1 MGLPAILRCARILD
15 NSLTGSAKKQQGDG
29 LGPGGSGDRIV
40 ERRVFL
46 GTLAGGLFPGPLVAR
61 AQQGDRIYR
70 IGILGNVPLSD
81 RGSARLW
88 GAFTDAL
95 KDLGYVP
102 GRNSSIEYLS
112 SDGKYE
118 RLPPLAAE
126 LVRHKVDIIVAPAAQ
141 NVVAAKLASQ
151 TIPIVMVSVGDPV
164 GNGLVA
170 SLARP
175 GGNVTGTSF
184 LTSALVGKQ
193 LELLKQIAFSAS
205 RLAMLLN
212 PANPG
217 HPLTLPPG
225 KAAAQSLGVHL
236 QVVEA
241 RGPADLEKS
250 FAAMARE
257 HAGGLFV
264 PWDGTFLV
272 HAVRITELAAR
283 TRLPTLYG
291 QRRYI
296 DVGGLASYGPSA
308 DESFRR
314 AAAYVDKILKGAKPG
329 ELPVEQP
336 TKFEFVINMKT
347 ARTLGLTLEPS
358 FVRGADEVVQ

>member
-1 MGLPAILRCARILD
+1 
-15 NSLTGSAKKQQGDG
+15 
-29 LGPGGSGDRIV
+29 V

-164 GNGLVA
+164 GNRLVA

-193 LELLKQIAFSAS
+193 LELLKQIVSSAS
-205 RLAMLLN
+205 RLAILLN
-212 PANPG
+212 PENPG
-217 HPLTLPPG
+217 HPLALEEA
-225 KAAAQSLGVHL
+225 KVAAHSLGVQL
-236 QVVEA
+236 QAVEV
-241 RGPADLEKS
+241 RGPGDFETAFE
-250 FAAMARE
+250 ATRRE

-272 HAVRITELAAR
+272 HLVRITELAKR
-283 TRLPTLYG
+283 TRLPALYG
-291 QRRYI
+291 QRNYV
-296 DVGGLASYGPSA
+296 DAGGLSSYGPSA
-308 DESFRR
+308 LESFRP
-314 AAAYVDKILKGAKPG
+314 AAGYVDKILKGAKPAD
-329 ELPVEQP
+329 LPVEQP
-336 TKFEFVINMKT
+336 TTFELVINLKT
-347 ARTLGLTLEPS
+347 TKALGLTILPS
-358 FVRGADEVVQ
+358 LLGRADEIIQ